1 MKFKR
6 KIAGLLAALMVL
18 TLGSVTALADTYDS
32 PSAGDYDSPSADDYY
47 KVRETIEPGMIYVAT
62 GTDSK
67 TPWVTIEGT
76 EQVKNLDASVTKALA
91 YKSTKNPNQATEIIV
106 YGADTLSAKISK
118 ENMATLAS
126 RDGYLIV
133 NSKAPSKW
141 DSKYANTYCG
151 KLYMHVKNGK
161 ALDFSVIVKN
171 NSKVDAK
178 LKEANYTENAVQF
191 SVGGV
196 GKLPGVASIDYFSD
210 DYKGNA
216 MNMAYIYYY
225 NPIDNKLEYVGMGD
239 VAENGTGF
247 YTYGS
252 IIANS
257 GSYVFVK
264 KELPKTVTSSSAV
277 VNVAYENTDADITDA
292 DITKSATDKI
302 NSADKGDTVKITNI
316 PSKLKVEQKVF
327 EAAKAKGV
335 SLCVDSS
342 NNNATFRFSNFDK
355 VSEMSGAFDP
365 TVTIGKSVVKAI
377 DTTMANSKVPYLT
390 VSFAYD
396 GKLPGKTEVALDLS
410 EGGFKDGATV
420 YLYYFNE
427 KTNAFELVDEA
438 KYADGFATFEME
450 HCSDYIVTAEKLSS
464 SAPATVSTPKA
475 TPASKGTAAK
485 NPKTGDTTP
494 IIPLVVVMFVG
505 IAAVVVAFY
514 RKKRA

>member
-91 YKSTKNPNQATEIIV
+91 YKSKLNPNQANEIV
-106 YGADTLSAKISK
+106 VHGANLSSVKISQS
-118 ENMATLAS
+118 NMTTLAS
-126 RDGYLIV
+126 RDGFLSINASNGYLYMSVSNGKELNFSVAIKNNDSV
-133 NSKAPSKW
+133 TAKLKACGFAKKSCQFNV
-141 DSKYANTYCG
+141 AGTG
-151 KLYMHVKNGK
+151 KLNGK
-161 ALDFSVIVKN
+161 AQISYKADNYSGSCMGKNGYLYYYDKSSDKLDYIGESFM
-171 NSKVDAK
+171 
-178 LKEANYTENAVQF
+178 
-191 SVGGV
+191 
-196 GKLPGVASIDYFSD
+196 SD
-210 DYKGNA
+210 DGTYFFTFWNCKISNA
-216 MNMAYIYYY
+216 
-225 NPIDNKLEYVGMGD
+225 
-239 VAENGTGF
+239 
-247 YTYGS
+247 
-252 IIANS
+252 
-257 GSYVFVK
+257 GSYVITEEKLPDTVTTGDVK
-264 KELPKTVTSSSAV
+264 KWDVTEA
-277 VNVAYENTDADITDA
+277 ADEINGK
-292 DITKSATDKI
+292 DIVKDSTI
-302 NSADKGDTVKITNI
+302 KITGAD
-316 PSKLKVEQKVF
+316 SKHKVEQKVF
-327 EAAKAKGV
+327 DAAKAKGV
-335 SLCVDSS
+335 KLVVESPK
-342 NNNATFRFSNFDK
+342 NNATFKFSNFDK

>member
-91 YKSTKNPNQATEIIV
+91 YKSKLNPNQANEIV
-106 YGADTLSAKISK
+106 VHGANLSSVKISQS
-118 ENMATLAS
+118 NMTTLAS
-126 RDGYLIV
+126 RDGFLSINASNGYLYMSVSNGKELNFSVAIKNNDSV
-133 NSKAPSKW
+133 TAKLKACGFAKKSCQFNV
-141 DSKYANTYCG
+141 AGTG
-151 KLYMHVKNGK
+151 KLNGK
-161 ALDFSVIVKN
+161 AQISYKADNYSGSCMGKNGYLYYYDKSSDKLDYIGESFM
-171 NSKVDAK
+171 
-178 LKEANYTENAVQF
+178 
-191 SVGGV
+191 
-196 GKLPGVASIDYFSD
+196 SD
-210 DYKGNA
+210 DGTYFFTFWNCKISNA
-216 MNMAYIYYY
+216 
-225 NPIDNKLEYVGMGD
+225 
-239 VAENGTGF
+239 
-247 YTYGS
+247 
-252 IIANS
+252 
-257 GSYVFVK
+257 GSYVITEEKLPDTVTTGDVK
-264 KELPKTVTSSSAV
+264 KWDVTEA
-277 VNVAYENTDADITDA
+277 ADEINGK
-292 DITKSATDKI
+292 DIVKDSTI
-302 NSADKGDTVKITNI
+302 KITGAD
-316 PSKLKVEQKVF
+316 SKHKVEQKVF
-327 EAAKAKGV
+327 DAAKAKGV
-335 SLCVDSS
+335 KLVVESPK
-342 NNNATFRFSNFDK
+342 NNATFKFSNFDK

-475 TPASKGTAAK
+475 TPASKGTATK

-494 IIPLVVVMFVG
+494 IIPFAVVMFVG